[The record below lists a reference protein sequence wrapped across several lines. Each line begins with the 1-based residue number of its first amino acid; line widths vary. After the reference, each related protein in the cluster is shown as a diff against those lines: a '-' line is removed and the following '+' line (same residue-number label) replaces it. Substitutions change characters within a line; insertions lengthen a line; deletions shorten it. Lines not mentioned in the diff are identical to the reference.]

1 MNIET
6 TKDPREGRIADG
18 SPTGA
23 GPTVL
28 RMLLGVRL
36 RRLREEKNVSL
47 EEAGETIR
55 ASRSKISRLELG
67 RTGFKQRDVA
77 DLLTRYGL
85 TDEAERATLLEMARQ
100 ASRRGWWQP
109 YGDLVPSWLDSYLGL
124 EQAAAVIRAYEVQLV
139 PELLQTEDYARAAIR
154 LAHQDATNAERERR
168 VELRMLR
175 QRILHRRNAPRLW
188 AVIDEAALRRPI
200 GGTAVMRAQLE
211 HLIAATELSHV
222 TVQVMPFSAGGHA
235 ACGGPV
241 TILRMPEQ
249 QLPDVVCLRHHTG
262 AVCPD
267 RPGDVQRYWHIMNQL
282 VIQAEPATATRDIL
296 NRVIAELPDL

>member
-6 TKDPREGRIADG
+6 TKDLREGRIAEG

-28 RMLLGVRL
+28 RVLLGVRL
-36 RRLREEKNVSL
+36 RRLREDRNVSL

-100 ASRRGWWQP
+100 ASRRGWWHP
-109 YGDLVPSWLDSYLGL
+109 YGDLVPSWFDTYLGL
-124 EQAAAVIRAYEVQLV
+124 EQAADVIRGYEVQLV
-139 PELLQTEDYARAAIR
+139 PELLQTEDYARAAVF

-175 QRILHRRNAPRLW
+175 QRILHRPNPPRLW

-211 HLIAATELSHV
+211 HLISVSGLNHV

-235 ACGGPV
+235 ACGGPI

-249 QLPDVVCLRHHTG
+249 QLPDVVCLRQHTG

-267 RPGDVQRYWHIMNQL
+267 KAGDVQRYWHIMNQL
-282 VIQAEPATATRDIL
+282 VIQAEPATRTRDIL
-296 NRVIAELPDL
+296 NRVIEELSDL